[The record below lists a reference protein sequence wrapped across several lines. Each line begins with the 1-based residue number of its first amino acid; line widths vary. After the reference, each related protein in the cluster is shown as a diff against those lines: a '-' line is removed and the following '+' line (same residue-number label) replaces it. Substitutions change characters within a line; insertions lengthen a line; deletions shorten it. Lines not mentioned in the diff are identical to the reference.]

1 MHLTCTSTLHCWS
14 GQEGVSLYVVDG
26 KLGFKIVAPDLRD
39 NFGWK
44 VHNNF
49 FPNKLDHQSSFYW
62 VMLEINLKKKILD
75 G

>member
-1 MHLTCTSTLHCWS
+1 MYFQIALLVRS
-14 GQEGVSLYVVDG
+14 GRSIIHVVVDQVVDG
-26 KLGFKIVAPDLRD
+26 KLGFKIVAPDLQD

-62 VMLEINLKKKILD
+62 VMFEINL
-75 G
+75 

>member
-1 MHLTCTSTLHCWS
+1 MLLTCTSRLHCWS
-14 GQEGVSLYVVDG
+14 GQEGVSYVVVDQVVDG

-62 VMLEINLKKKILD
+62 VMLEINL
-75 G
+75 